1 MPPEEEGGEMT
12 HRIRA
17 VVLLLAVILLAASP
31 ATRAGSAEGSLS
43 HFSIRILTKNWFDL
57 GLGYKYES
65 AWPRLQQAR
74 GAALAT
80 VGERDVESYDWARQT
95 LTLTPTA
102 SERLRAELA
111 AAMPSRP
118 ADPSRAGDALPGEL
132 YLKGFVVEVDDQPI
146 YGGIF
151 LQAISQMA
159 IDYPVIRAEQDA
171 VTRVVLHIAPLQAWA
186 TFGDAT
192 ATTEHGVGQVRHA
205 LGSAWADSLKDPKFK
220 ALVDGFWARIEDP
233 GIRDIFARAG
243 TLRDHP

>member
-1 MPPEEEGGEMT
+1 MT

-17 VVLLLAVILLAASP
+17 AALVLAVILLAPLP
-31 ATRAGSAEGSLS
+31 ALRAGSAEGPLS
-43 HFSIRILTKNWFDL
+43 HFSIRILTKDWFDL

-74 GAALAT
+74 AAALAT

-102 SERLRAELA
+102 SERLRAALA
-111 AAMPSRP
+111 EAMPSRP

-132 YLKGFVVEVDDQPI
+132 YLKGFVVEVDDQAI

-159 IDYPVIRAEQDA
+159 IDYPVIRAEQGA
-171 VTRVVLHIAPLQAWA
+171 ARRVVLHIAPLQAWA
-186 TFGDAT
+186 TFADPT
-192 ATTEHGVGQVRHA
+192 ASTEHGVGQVRHA

-220 ALVDGFWARIEDP
+220 ALVDGFWTKVEDP
-233 GIRDIFARAG
+233 RIRGVFARAG
-243 TLRDHP
+243 TLRDTP